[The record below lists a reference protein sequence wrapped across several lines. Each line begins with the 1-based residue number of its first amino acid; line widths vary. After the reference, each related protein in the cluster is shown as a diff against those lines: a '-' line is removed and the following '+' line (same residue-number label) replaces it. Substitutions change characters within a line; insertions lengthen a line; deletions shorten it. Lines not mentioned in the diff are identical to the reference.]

1 MRSGVLTS
9 IRSRH

>member
-9 IRSRH
+9 TSSR

>member
-9 IRSRH
+9 ISSR